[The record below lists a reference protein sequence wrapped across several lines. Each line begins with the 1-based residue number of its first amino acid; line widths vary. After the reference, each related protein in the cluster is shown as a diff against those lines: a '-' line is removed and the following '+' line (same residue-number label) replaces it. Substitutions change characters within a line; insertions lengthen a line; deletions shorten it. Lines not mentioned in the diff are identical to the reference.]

1 MPDQAAQAGSERP
14 QKDQS
19 PYQLTLG
26 HLYPDQLNLYGDR
39 GNILVLRERCRW
51 RGIDLHVR
59 QLGVGDV
66 LAPDEY
72 DLLFIGGGQDKEQAP
87 VAHDLREMKALG
99 LRAAIEDDVPVLAVC
114 GGYQLLAHYY
124 RPAIGPDMP
133 GLGIFD
139 AWTIHK
145 GLRVARCIGNI
156 AIEWQGQTLV
166 GFENHGGRTYL
177 GSAKPLGKVLV
188 GHGNNSED
196 HTEGAVYRN
205 TFGTYLHGSLLPKNP
220 HFADHLLL
228 LALRRKYGAEAVL
241 PLLDDTLEWRAHD
254 TMLRRLKVTPLKHQ
268 SPEAN
273 LQQVGD

>member
-1 MPDQAAQAGSERP
+1 MENTGPGSDGTILR
-14 QKDQS
+14 
-19 PYQLTLG
+19 LG
-26 HLYPDQLNLYGDR
+26 HLYPDQLNMYGDR
-39 GNILVLRERCRW
+39 GNIIVLRERAAW
-51 RGIDLHVR
+51 RGVTLQVTPLE
-59 QLGVGDV
+59 LGEPLD
-66 LAPDEY
+66 PDAY
-72 DLLFIGGGQDKEQAP
+72 DMLFVGGGQDKEQDE
-87 VAHDLREMKALG
+87 VARDLREAKG
-99 LRAAIEDDVPVLAVC
+99 EGFLRAIEADMPVLAVC

-124 RPAIGPDMP
+124 RPAVGPDMP
-133 GLGIFD
+133 GLGVFD

-177 GSAKPLGKVLV
+177 GAAKPLGNVLA

-228 LALRRKYGAEAVL
+228 LALRRTYGADAVL
-241 PLLDDTLEWRAHD
+241 PPLDDALEWRAHE
-254 TMLRRLKVTPLKHQ
+254 TMLRRLGVRVPKRQ
-268 SPEAN
+268 SSA
-273 LQQVGD
+273 

>member
-1 MPDQAAQAGSERP
+1 MRDHAAPTESENAK
-14 QKDQS
+14 KDH
-19 PYQLTLG
+19 PTYQLTLG

-39 GNILVLRERCRW
+39 GNILVLRERSRW
-51 RGIDLHVR
+51 RGIDLQVR
-59 QLGVGDV
+59 QMGVGDV
-66 LAPDEY
+66 LVPDEY
-72 DLLFIGGGQDKEQAP
+72 DLLFIGGGQDKEQEP
-87 VAHDLREMKALG
+87 VAQDLREMKALG

-124 RPAIGPDMP
+124 RPAVGPDMP
-133 GLGIFD
+133 GLGVFD

-177 GSAKPLGKVLV
+177 SSSKPLGKVLA
-188 GHGNNSED
+188 GYGNNSED

-228 LALRRKYGAEAVL
+228 LALRRKYGPEVVL
-241 PLLDDTLEWRAHD
+241 PSLDDTLEWRAHD
-254 TMLRRLKVTPLKHQ
+254 TMLKRLKVT
-268 SPEAN
+268 SPTH
-273 LQQVGD
+273 